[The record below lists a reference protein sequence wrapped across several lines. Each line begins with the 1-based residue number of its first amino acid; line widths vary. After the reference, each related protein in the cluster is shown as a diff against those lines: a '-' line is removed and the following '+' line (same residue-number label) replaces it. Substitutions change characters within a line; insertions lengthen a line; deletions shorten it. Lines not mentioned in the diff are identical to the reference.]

1 MGLQAC
7 SNTVRGLGTG
17 HIASGSL
24 GRNIKKEVKSGLISA
39 TIVAL
44 TIGMIGTSWSY
55 SVEEKIMN
63 EEISSVYPQ
72 HDFVFGFTLLL
83 GSWIAMM
90 IACFNGSATPI
101 AADRCGFDPA
111 KVAGPLETAFQ
122 DIFGQTF
129 LLGGSFLIFRY
140 TEPYFWDSNAR

>member
-17 HIASGSL
+17 HIARGSF
-24 GRNIKKEVKSGLISA
+24 GKNIKKEVKSGLISA
-39 TIVAL
+39 TIIAL
-44 TIGMIGTSWSY
+44 TIGVIGTIWST
-55 SVEEKIMN
+55 VVKENIMN
-63 EEISSVYPQ
+63 EEISSVYPR
-72 HDFVFGFTLLL
+72 HDIAFGCTLLL

-101 AADRCGFDPA
+101 AADRCGLDPA

-129 LLGGSFLIFRY
+129 ILGGSFLIFKY
-140 TEPYFWDSNAR
+140 TEPYFWSESIQ